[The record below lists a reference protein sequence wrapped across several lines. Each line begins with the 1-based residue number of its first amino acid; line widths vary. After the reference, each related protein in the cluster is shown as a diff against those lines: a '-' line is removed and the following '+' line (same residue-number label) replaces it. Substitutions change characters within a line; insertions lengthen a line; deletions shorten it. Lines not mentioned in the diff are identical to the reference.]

1 MKTRY
6 LLAREKHWVR
16 LRFQNFIW
24 NNLVKSYKC
33 QSVPVLTRRHP
44 EASSCAQW
52 TLQRYSPCNTQL
64 RNSRLSLSGL
74 LSILVKL
81 TQSLRPKSLRSSSK
95 FLCALLINSDKFSS
109 NLRNADDI
117 AQLKKICKDLE
128 NMNIEEEKKISENH
142 VTIENLTMN
151 LSLHQRT
158 ITGLVEDRKFLYSYH
173 PNSFWISI

>member
-1 MKTRY
+1 M
-6 LLAREKHWVR
+6 
-16 LRFQNFIW
+16 
-24 NNLVKSYKC
+24 
-33 QSVPVLTRRHP
+33 
-44 EASSCAQW
+44 
-52 TLQRYSPCNTQL
+52 
-64 RNSRLSLSGL
+64 
-74 LSILVKL
+74 
-81 TQSLRPKSLRSSSK
+81 RPKSLRSSSK
-95 FLCALLINSDKFSS
+95 FLFALLINSDKLSS

-173 PNSFWISI
+173 PNSF